1 MSATEPGPRHLQ
13 DVPLSALLL
22 ATRGTYTAA
31 VRRAQAK
38 IGCTDVPASGEFILS
53 AMEWT
58 GASIEPIVRW
68 LGVSKQAVS
77 QSVDQLVV
85 RGYLE
90 RARDPSDRRRVKLL
104 LTERGHAAGRAAKT
118 AIQQV
123 DRELLARVGSR
134 SIAHTRATLAALAEI
149 KRSAH
154 RAGEAA

>member
-90 RARDPSDRRRVKLL
+90 RARDPSDRRRVKLR

>member
-1 MSATEPGPRHLQ
+1 MNATESSPRGLQ

-22 ATRGTYTAA
+22 ATRGVYTAA

-104 LTERGHAAGRAAKT
+104 LTDRGHAAGRAAKT

-123 DRELLARVGSR
+123 DRELLARVGSQ

>member
-104 LTERGHAAGRAAKT
+104 LTDRGHAAGRAAKT

-123 DRELLARVGSR
+123 DRELLARVGSQ

>member
-104 LTERGHAAGRAAKT
+104 LTDRGHAAGRAAKT

-123 DRELLARVGSR
+123 DRELLARVGSQ

-149 KRSAH
+149 KRSAR

>member
-1 MSATEPGPRHLQ
+1 MSATEPRPRNLQ

-90 RARDPSDRRRVKLL
+90 RARDPSDRRRVKLR
-104 LTERGHAAGRAAKT
+104 LTERGHAAGRAAKA

-134 SIAHTRATLAALAEI
+134 SIAHTRVTLAALAEI

-154 RAGEAA
+154 RAGETA

>member
-104 LTERGHAAGRAAKT
+104 LTDRGHAAGRAAKT